1 MAGERVAETAAVRAV
16 RWGAVA
22 VPAALAVWFLSM
34 IPAVESAPVRAAWDW
49 VPTMGVELAFRV
61 DGLGLLF
68 ALLITIIGTFI
79 FLFSA
84 SYMKGYPASGRFT
97 FILLAFMLSMLGLVT
112 ADNLILIFVFWEL
125 TSITSFLLIGTDFK
139 NPEGRRAATQALVVT
154 GGGGLALLAG
164 MLLLGQAAGTYS
176 LTELLE
182 GEPVTGHALY
192 GALLFCILLGAFTKS
207 AQFPFHFWLP
217 QAMAAPTPVSAYLHS
232 ATMVKA
238 GVFLLA
244 RLHPA
249 LSGTPAWEVTLTVF
263 GGVTAVMASVLAL
276 RQTDLKKMLAYTTV
290 MGLGTITLFL
300 AGSGQAAVMAA
311 VTFILVH
318 ALYKSA
324 LFMVAGT
331 IDHEAHSRDIRKLG
345 GLARAL
351 PFTCAGAALAALSM
365 GGLPPFIGFLGK
377 ELIYEASLHAGY
389 APLFVTVMALAA
401 NAMMMSVGLML
412 ALDPFWLHKDRKAHL
427 GHHGHVHE
435 APASMWAGPVLLSI
449 TGLVLGVLPGVTGHW
464 LIAPLTEAVH
474 GQPME
479 GYLAL
484 WHGVTPAL
492 LLSLAT
498 YALGI
503 GLFLAR
509 NPLRRM
515 VARVLWA
522 MPASADDCYDAFLRG
537 LHAAGRVFMG
547 AFQHG
552 NLVGYMWVLLL
563 TLAGGLWAAL
573 IGTGALAGVSL
584 LPAEAPNLYLYE
596 WGVFAITAAGAVVA
610 AVAKSRLLAIAG
622 LSAVGSGISLI
633 YVFFGAPDLA
643 TTQLM
648 VETLVVVM
656 LALILLRLPGF
667 TMAEAGWRRWSK
679 PLDAALA
686 VALGVAMVVIIL
698 GATAG
703 TLDMTIPTFYAERSL
718 IDAHGRNI
726 VNVILVDF
734 RGFDTMGEITVISLA
749 GLAAYALI
757 KVRGGRD
764 HDIDSPAEAVP
775 SEPAV
780 TAAKNREVV

>member
-1 MAGERVAETAAVRAV
+1 MAGEKVAETAAVKAV

-22 VPAALAVWFLSM
+22 VPAALAAWFLSM
-34 IPAVESAPVRAAWDW
+34 IPAVESAPIRAAWEW

-112 ADNLILIFVFWEL
+112 ADNLLLIFVFWEL

-164 MLLLGQAAGTYS
+164 MVLLGEAAGTYS

-182 GEPVTGHALY
+182 GAPVTGHALY

-244 RLHPA
+244 RLHPV

-263 GGVTAVMASVLAL
+263 GGVTAVMASILAL

-300 AGSGQAAVMAA
+300 AGSGQEAVMAA
-311 VTFILVH
+311 TTFILVH

-331 IDHEAHSRDIRKLG
+331 IDHEAHTRDIRKLG
-345 GLARAL
+345 GLAGAL
-351 PFTCAGAALAALSM
+351 PLTCAGAALAALSM

-389 APLFVTVMALAA
+389 APLFVTVMALIA

-412 ALDPFWLHKDRKAHL
+412 ALDPFWLNKDRRAHL

-435 APASMWAGPVLLSI
+435 APPSMWAGPVLLSVV
-449 TGLVLGVLPGVTGHW
+449 GLVLGVLPAMTGQW
-464 LIAPLTEAVH
+464 LIGPLTEAVH
-474 GQPME
+474 GEPME
-479 GYLAL
+479 GYLSL
-484 WHGVTPAL
+484 WHGFTPAL
-492 LLSLAT
+492 MLSLGT

-503 GLFLAR
+503 VLFLAR
-509 NPLRRM
+509 KPIRSA

-537 LHAAGRVFMG
+537 LHGAGRLFMG
-547 AFQHG
+547 GFQHG
-552 NLVGYMWVLLL
+552 NLVGYMWVLLGF
-563 TLAGGLWAAL
+563 LAVALWATL
-573 IGTGALAGVSL
+573 IGTGALDGIAL
-584 LPAEAPNLYLYE
+584 LPEEAPNLFLYE
-596 WGVFAITAAGAVVA
+596 WAIFALIAAGAVVA
-610 AVAKSRLLAIAG
+610 AVTRSRLLAIAA
-622 LSAVGSGISLI
+622 LSAVGSGISLV

-648 VETLVVVM
+648 VETLVVVL

-667 TMAEAGWRRWSK
+667 HMVEKGWSRPYK
-679 PLDAALA
+679 LADVGLALA
-686 VALGVAMVVIIL
+686 LGAATVLIIL
-698 GATAG
+698 GSTDG
-703 TLDMTIPTFYAERSL
+703 VLDMTIPEFFAEKSL
-718 IDAHGRNI
+718 VSAHGRNI

-734 RGFDTMGEITVISLA
+734 RGFDTMGEITVVTLA

-757 KVRGGRD
+757 KLRGGQD
-764 HDIDSPAEAVP
+764 HDVDTPAGAERLA
-775 SEPAV
+775 EDE
-780 TAAKNREVV
+780 KKREVV